1 MAGCDPFRA
10 FLVSNEGGTE
20 EGSRNVCLHIVRF
33 NNKSD
38 VDRTLK
44 KTDKDEGAAA
54 ATRRR
59 NPRRSSTCPP
69 VPIVASTPDP
79 KEFSMLSRSS
89 KKPTLEAGSSTPAKR
104 TTRAATRATA
114 AATSRST
121 CTLTATPK
129 ATPPATMRSSS
140 SANTPTTSTRRTTR
154 AQSKQQVPPPKTT
167 STAAAPPS
175 PIWLLLLVST
185 DTTTGGDAPASSF
198 APDVS
203 TAIAAYRILGS
214 HSVGVTTDTST
225 GTGGGRTNRKRAKQ
239 KKTCRHGSSCP
250 VRTMMTISDCSG
262 TATFTICPA
271 ATADADADASYQPI
285 IATRR
290 RPNLPVC
297 FLQPYAPNP
306 DSHPPSSAWLI
317 STLRFQTLVEAN
329 YFATTLRSASRL
341 AACAELGSAS
351 LLSSTTVPPDG
362 GSVNP
367 KRQLAN
373 DIADEMLTTSAC
385 GPTSTSTPSAV
396 GVNTTI
402 DVSPIT
408 KKKRREQESSSDERS
423 GSGGGS
429 IEATC
434 TAKTITKS
442 MSLKTSSDENKGST
456 AAAAVAASTV
466 DVDMR
471 PPTPDL
477 ETIEPFF
484 TFDNSD
490 GEGSPPAVGV
500 AVATPR
506 RVQQPVAVAAAAQEE
521 NEYVHSEWELSPI
534 PHSEVGDAN
543 VATPTRKF
551 LSSLFDSDVC
561 MTPFALL

>member
-20 EGSRNVCLHIVRF
+20 EGSRNVCLHIVR
-33 NNKSD
+33 N
-38 VDRTLK
+38 DRTLK
-44 KTDKDEGAAA
+44 KTDKDEG

-89 KKPTLEAGSSTPAKR
+89 KKQTLEAGSSTPAKR

-114 AATSRST
+114 AATPRS
-121 CTLTATPK
+121 TLTATPK

-175 PIWLLLLVST
+175 PIWLLLLVSA
-185 DTTTGGDAPASSF
+185 DTTMGGDAPASSF

-306 DSHPPSSAWLI
+306 DSHPPSSACLI
-317 STLRFQTLVEAN
+317 STFRFQTLVEAN

-362 GSVNP
+362 GNVNP

-423 GSGGGS
+423 GSGSGS

-442 MSLKTSSDENKGST
+442 MSLKTSSDENKGS
-456 AAAAVAASTV
+456 AAAAAAATSTV

-477 ETIEPFF
+477 ETIDIEF

>member
-1 MAGCDPFRA
+1 MAGCEPFRA

-20 EGSRNVCLHIVRF
+20 EGSGNVCLHIVRF
-33 NNKSD
+33 NNKGD

-59 NPRRSSTCPP
+59 NPRRSSTCAP

-89 KKPTLEAGSSTPAKR
+89 KKQTLEAGSSTPAKR

-121 CTLTATPK
+121 LTATPK

-140 SANTPTTSTRRTTR
+140 SANKPTTSTRRTTR
-154 AQSKQQVPPPKTT
+154 TQSKQQVPPPKTT

-175 PIWLLLLVST
+175 PIWLLLFST

-214 HSVGVTTDTST
+214 HSVGVTADTST
-225 GTGGGRTNRKRAKQ
+225 GTGGGRTNRKGAKQ

-250 VRTMMTISDCSG
+250 ARTMMTISDCSG

-306 DSHPPSSAWLI
+306 DSHPPSSACLI

-341 AACAELGSAS
+341 AACAERASAS
-351 LLSSTTVPPDG
+351 FLSSTTVPPDG
-362 GSVNP
+362 GNVNP

-396 GVNTTI
+396 GANTTI

-434 TAKTITKS
+434 TAETITKS
-442 MSLKTSSDENKGST
+442 MSLKTSSDDDKGS
-456 AAAAVAASTV
+456 AAAASTV

-500 AVATPR
+500 AVTTPR

-521 NEYVHSEWELSPI
+521 NEYVRSEWELSPI

>member
-1 MAGCDPFRA
+1 MAEPFRA
-10 FLVSNEGGTE
+10 FLVEGGTE
-20 EGSRNVCLHIVRF
+20 EGSRNVCLHIVR
-33 NNKSD
+33 N
-38 VDRTLK
+38 DRTLK
-44 KTDKDEGAAA
+44 KTDKDEG

-89 KKPTLEAGSSTPAKR
+89 KKQTLEAGSSTPAKR

-114 AATSRST
+114 AATPRS
-121 CTLTATPK
+121 TLTATPK

-250 VRTMMTISDCSG
+250 ARTMMTISDCSG

-306 DSHPPSSAWLI
+306 DSHPPSSACLI
-317 STLRFQTLVEAN
+317 STFRFQTLVEAN

-362 GSVNP
+362 GNVNP

-396 GVNTTI
+396 GANTTI

-408 KKKRREQESSSDERS
+408 KKKRRDESSSDERG

-434 TAKTITKS
+434 TAETITKS
-442 MSLKTSSDENKGST
+442 MSLKTSSDDDKGS
-456 AAAAVAASTV
+456 AAAAATAAAASTV

-477 ETIEPFF
+477 ETIDIEF

-490 GEGSPPAVGV
+490 GEGSPPAVGL
-500 AVATPR
+500 AVTTPR
-506 RVQQPVAVAAAAQEE
+506 RDQQPVAVAAAAQEE